1 MNSILNPDRLLGSDG
16 AVRAV
21 ARGLYE
27 SVAKLPIIS
36 PHGHVDPAMLVK
48 NEPFANPAELFIYFD
63 HYVTRLLHAEG
74 FALDQ
79 LGKPNLSGGN
89 DSGVTSTNPRAAWG
103 ILCSNWHLFAGT
115 SSGYWLTHEFATLF
129 GIDQTP
135 SAANADVLY
144 DQISAQLAKPEM
156 LPRALFAA
164 FNIELL
170 ATTDDPC
177 DDLAAH
183 QALAADPTFTG
194 RVVPTFRPDLYLDP
208 RANNWVANVD
218 RLLSTAGVR
227 GRSYAAYIEALENRR
242 AYFVANGA
250 VSSDHG
256 VYEPY
261 TCVLTDA
268 MAAELFDQA
277 LAGTISPADA
287 REFAGHMLTQMAR
300 MSTNDGLVMTIHA
313 GVYRNH
319 SSQTHAAFGPDTGH
333 DIPVRAEFTNNL
345 RALLEAYGMNPNLT
359 VILFSLDESTW
370 GREIAPLAGFY
381 PSVRIGAPWWF
392 LDAPDSAMRYR
403 ESITDIAGF
412 YRGSGFIDDT
422 RAFLS
427 IPARHDMARRVDC
440 AYLAR
445 LVVDGRITL
454 EQAQQIAVD
463 LVVAVPKKAFK
474 L

>member
-1 MNSILNPDRLLGSDG
+1 MKSILNPDRLLGTDG

-36 PHGHVDPAMLVK
+36 PHGHVDPSMLVK

-79 LGKPNLSGGN
+79 LGKGEP
-89 DSGVTSTNPRAAWG
+89 TPRETWR

-135 SAANADVLY
+135 SAANADELY
-144 DQISAQLAKPEM
+144 DLIAAQLAEPRM
-156 LPRALFAA
+156 LPCALFAD

-183 QALAADPTFTG
+183 QALAADPSFKG

-208 RANNWVANVD
+208 RANNWVANVE
-218 RLLSTAGVR
+218 RLLATAGVA
-227 GRSYAAYIEALENRR
+227 GRSYESYIQAIENRR
-242 AYFVANGA
+242 AFFVANGA

-261 TCVLTDA
+261 TTVLPQA
-268 MAAELFDQA
+268 RAAELFENA

-345 RALLEAYGMNPNLT
+345 RALLEAHGMHPNLT

-403 ESITDIAGF
+403 EAITDIAGF

-422 RAFLS
+422 REFLS